1 MTSVTLKHFGFGI
14 VLAGLFAALVLAGAS
29 LIPRHPPEEKQQLPS
44 PEELDRL
51 AKPHFDRAAA
61 NVPAAAQEL
70 SSAGNLAFLA
80 YLMVWRPDSVQPYLE
95 TVLDRPILQPCRAG
109 ARVYGFDLNTAAFL
123 SGLKNAEAE
132 YADASLQAAGGLVLE
147 SLFLKP
153 TLAAFLRVT
162 GSCTA
167 LLTGSWGSGAAC
179 AAVDGPLLIC
189 DIAGLM
195 IAAGGTVMCG
205 YELWQARI
213 TLPQELSAGLYR
225 AIQECRELCRKE
237 VRR

>member
-1 MTSVTLKHFGFGI
+1 MTSATLNRFGFGI
-14 VLAGLFAALVLAGAS
+14 LIAGLLAALVLAGAS
-29 LIPRHPPEEKQQLPS
+29 LIPRHPPEEKQRQPS

-51 AKPHFDRAAA
+51 AKPYFDRAAA

-95 TVLDRPILQPCRAG
+95 TVLDSPILQPCRAG

-123 SGLKNAEAE
+123 TGLKNSGAE

-153 TLAAFLRVT
+153 TLAAFHRVT
-162 GSCTA
+162 GSCAA
-167 LLTGSWGSGAAC
+167 LLAGSWGSGAAC

-195 IAAGGTVMCG
+195 IAAGGAAVCG
-205 YELWQARI
+205 SELWQARI
-213 TLPQELSAGLYR
+213 TLPQELSTGLYR
-225 AIQECRELCRKE
+225 AIRECRELCRKE

>member
-1 MTSVTLKHFGFGI
+1 
-14 VLAGLFAALVLAGAS
+14 
-29 LIPRHPPEEKQQLPS
+29 
-44 PEELDRL
+44 
-51 AKPHFDRAAA
+51 
-61 NVPAAAQEL
+61 
-70 SSAGNLAFLA
+70 
-80 YLMVWRPDSVQPYLE
+80 MVWRPESVQPYLE

-195 IAAGGTVMCG
+195 MAAGGTVMCG

-213 TLPQELSAGLYR
+213 TLPQELSAVLHQS
-225 AIQECRELCRKE
+225 ILECRELCRKE

>member
-1 MTSVTLKHFGFGI
+1 MTSATLNRFGFGI
-14 VLAGLFAALVLAGAS
+14 LIAGLLAALVLAGAS

-195 IAAGGTVMCG
+195 MAAGGTVMCG

-213 TLPQELSAGLYR
+213 TLPQELSAVLHQS
-225 AIQECRELCRKE
+225 ILECRELCRKE

>member
-1 MTSVTLKHFGFGI
+1 MTSATLNRFGFGI
-14 VLAGLFAALVLAGAS
+14 LIAGLLAALVLAGAS
-29 LIPRHPPEEKQQLPS
+29 LIPRHPPEEKQRQPS

-51 AKPHFDRAAA
+51 AKPYFDRAAA

-95 TVLDRPILQPCRAG
+95 TVLDSPILQPCRAG

-123 SGLKNAEAE
+123 TGLKNSGAE

-153 TLAAFLRVT
+153 TLAAFRRVT
-162 GSCTA
+162 GSWAA
-167 LLTGSWGSGAAC
+167 LLAGSWGSGAAC

-189 DIAGLM
+189 DI
-195 IAAGGTVMCG
+195 
-205 YELWQARI
+205 
-213 TLPQELSAGLYR
+213 
-225 AIQECRELCRKE
+225 
-237 VRR
+237 

>member
-1 MTSVTLKHFGFGI
+1 MTSATLNRFGFGI
-14 VLAGLFAALVLAGAS
+14 LIAGLLAALVLAGAS
-29 LIPRHPPEEKQQLPS
+29 LIPRHPPEEKQRQPS

-51 AKPHFDRAAA
+51 AKPYFDRAAA
-61 NVPAAAQEL
+61 NVPAAAKEL

-95 TVLDRPILQPCRAG
+95 TVLDSPILQPCRAG
-109 ARVYGFDLNTAAFL
+109 AQVYGFDLNTAAFL
-123 SGLKNAEAE
+123 TGLKNSGAE

-153 TLAAFLRVT
+153 TLAAFHRVT
-162 GSCTA
+162 GSCAA
-167 LLTGSWGSGAAC
+167 LAGSWGSGAAC

-195 IAAGGTVMCG
+195 IAAGGAAVCG
-205 YELWQARI
+205 SELWQARI
-213 TLPQELSAGLYR
+213 TLPQELSAVLHQS
-225 AIQECRELCRKE
+225 ILECRELCRKE

>member
-1 MTSVTLKHFGFGI
+1 MTSVTLKHFGYGI
-14 VLAGLFAALVLAGAS
+14 VIAGFLAALVLAGAS

-195 IAAGGTVMCG
+195 MAAGGTVMCG

>member
-14 VLAGLFAALVLAGAS
+14 VFAGLLAALVLAGAS
-29 LIPRHPPEEKQQLPS
+29 FIPRHPPEEKQRLPS
-44 PEELDRL
+44 PEDLDRL
-51 AKPHFDRAAA
+51 AKPYFDRAAA

-70 SSAGNLAFLA
+70 SCAGNLAFLA
-80 YLMVWRPDSVQPYLE
+80 YLMVWRPESVQPYLE

-123 SGLKNAEAE
+123 TGLKNSGAE
-132 YADASLQAAGGLVLE
+132 YADASLQAAGGLVLK

-153 TLAAFLRVT
+153 TLAAFHRVA
-162 GSCTA
+162 GSCAA
-167 LLTGSWGSGAAC
+167 LLAGSWGNGAAC

-189 DIAGLM
+189 DIARVM
-195 IAAGGTVMCG
+195 MATGGTVMCS

-213 TLPQELSAGLYR
+213 TLSQELSVGLYR
-225 AIQECRELCRKE
+225 AIRECRELCRKE

>member
-51 AKPHFDRAAA
+51 AKPYFDRAVA
-61 NVPAAAQEL
+61 NVPATAKEL
-70 SSAGNLAFLA
+70 SSAGNLASLA
-80 YLMVWRPDSVQPYLE
+80 YLMVWRPESVQPYLE
-95 TVLDRPILQPCRAG
+95 TVLDRSILQPCRAG

-195 IAAGGTVMCG
+195 MAAGGTVMCG

-225 AIQECRELCRKE
+225 AIRECRELCRKE

>member
-1 MTSVTLKHFGFGI
+1 MTSATLNRFGFGI
-14 VLAGLFAALVLAGAS
+14 FIAGLLAALVLAGAS
-29 LIPRHPPEEKQQLPS
+29 LIPRHPPEEKQRLPS

-51 AKPHFDRAAA
+51 AKPYFDRAAA

-80 YLMVWRPDSVQPYLE
+80 YLMIWRPNSVQPYLE

-109 ARVYGFDLNTAAFL
+109 AQVYGFDLNTAAFL
-123 SGLKNAEAE
+123 TGLKNSGAE

-195 IAAGGTVMCG
+195 MAAGGTVMCG
-205 YELWQARI
+205 YEFWQAWI
-213 TLPQELSAGLYR
+213 TFPQELSAGLYR
-225 AIQECRELCRKE
+225 AIRECRELCRKE

>member
-14 VLAGLFAALVLAGAS
+14 FLAGLLAALMLAGSS
-29 LIPRHPPEEKQQLPS
+29 LIPRHPPEEKQRLPS

-61 NVPAAAQEL
+61 NVPAVAKEL

-80 YLMVWRPDSVQPYLE
+80 YLMVSQPESVQPYLE
-95 TVLDRPILQPCRAG
+95 TVLDKPILQPCRDG
-109 ARVYGFDLNTAAFL
+109 VRVYGFELSTAAFL
-123 SGLKNAEAE
+123 TGLKNSGAE

-153 TLAAFLRVT
+153 TLAAFHRVT
-162 GSCTA
+162 GSCAA
-167 LLTGSWGSGAAC
+167 LLAGSWGSGAAC

-189 DIAGLM
+189 DIVGLM
-195 IAAGGTVMCG
+195 MAAGGTVICG
-205 YELWQARI
+205 YELRQARV

-225 AIQECRELCRKE
+225 AIRDCREICRKE